1 MSHRSTRI
9 KTPFFF
15 SAGASAQATVYGL
28 GAAEG
33 EFLTETDGGS
43 VSTFVGPKGVVT
55 IVGHG
60 VHDTFP
66 DHGAFDGTHTKNP
79 FFMCKKNLCEFG
91 SCLGRVFQ
99 RRSLPGLWIGL
110 PGGHVLHRQPWG
122 EQR

>member
-1 MSHRSTRI
+1 MSQRYTRI

-15 SAGASAQATVYGL
+15 AGASAQATVYGL
-28 GAAEG
+28 GAAEA

-66 DHGAFDGTHTKNP
+66 DHGAFDGTHATKTH
-79 FFMCKKNLCEFG
+79 FLMLQKNL
-91 SCLGRVFQ
+91 S
-99 RRSLPGLWIGL
+99 
-110 PGGHVLHRQPWG
+110 
-122 EQR
+122 